1 MRIIL
6 GLIAIIIDL
15 NVWAN
20 EWKGQLMIPPQKIE
34 EVADKVLRE
43 EWEKLQLKVVEE
55 DKETYDWVKWN
66 SLSKEDQNEVDLFWK
81 DFRFRIYQK
90 NKDRVIQN
98 IQFPL
103 DGEWGFVLEVK
114 KSSLDLT
121 SKDFKEGYDVIFN
134 SLVKMQIYGIDIK
147 TFDYM
152 KSLKDGALIGFRVGV
167 SLTED
172 ADEFES
178 SRFFTFSKTR
188 EGYKLSMIHHAG

>member
-1 MRIIL
+1 
-6 GLIAIIIDL
+6 
-15 NVWAN
+15 
-20 EWKGQLMIPPQKIE
+20 
-34 EVADKVLRE
+34 
-43 EWEKLQLKVVEE
+43 
-55 DKETYDWVKWN
+55 
-66 SLSKEDQNEVDLFWK
+66 
-81 DFRFRIYQK
+81 
-90 NKDRVIQN
+90 
-98 IQFPL
+98 
-103 DGEWGFVLEVK
+103 VK